1 MLVFNVKHLQD
12 TIDTEFK
19 LPFLFLMWTFT
30 SYFQFDMKA
39 HISQL
44 KCELSDYIPFS
55 MWSHQSPPHWK
66 HLKNTLDTRF
76 KVLCLFIMWTSRLC
90 FLYSM
95 KSHDSHW
102 KHLQDIIDTEFKLPC
117 LFLIWPFR
125 SHFQFDMKSHVS
137 QPKCEPC
144 KLYTL
149 LMWSH
154 HTGNTWKLLWIQDLN
169 FYACL

>member
-44 KCELSDYIPFS
+44 KCELSDYI
-55 MWSHQSPPHWK
+55 
-66 HLKNTLDTRF
+66 
-76 KVLCLFIMWTSRLC
+76 LF
-90 FLYSM
+90 
-95 KSHDSHW
+95 
-102 KHLQDIIDTEFKLPC
+102 
-117 LFLIWPFR
+117 
-125 SHFQFDMKSHVS
+125 
-137 QPKCEPC
+137 
-144 KLYTL
+144 

-154 HTGNTWKLLWIQDLN
+154 HTGNTWKILWIQDLN
-169 FYACL
+169 FQACFQCESPDYVIFFMWNHTFNNGNICKKLWILWNLLIKWEAKLTNLSEIYTYKMRSKVENSQWNTNVTPPIENLP